1 MDTKYLLKSFVEA
14 LITVALLAV
23 LVFGIVM
30 LWHHLAIGL
39 SILAALLVGLFTM
52 IYYSYK

>member
-1 MDTKYLLKSFVEA
+1 MLKSFVEA

-23 LVFGIVM
+23 LVFGIVI

-39 SILAALLVGLFTM
+39 SIIAAFLVGIFTM